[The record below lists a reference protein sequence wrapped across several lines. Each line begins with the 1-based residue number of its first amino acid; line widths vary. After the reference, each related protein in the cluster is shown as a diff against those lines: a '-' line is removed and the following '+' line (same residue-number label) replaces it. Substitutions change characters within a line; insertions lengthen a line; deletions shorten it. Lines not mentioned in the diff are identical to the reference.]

1 MLDWLPSSCAT
12 FQVEIVDH
20 FNRGVRTTT
29 SLDLKQRMAFT
40 TTCSRVDSLSL
51 LAMDWS
57 VRQTALFRT
66 CSSRRCSVRLRPLL
80 LASLWLSCGSIWGL
94 RGPLCRAQRSFSM
107 TILDSPSAQRNKE
120 PIWGI
125 LSEKVLSLLSEDR
138 FLTVVEVAAGCG
150 VHTEYFA
157 SQLSRQGRP
166 FRWYPTDP
174 DATSRDSIQGR
185 IEESNIN
192 EIQSPLSL
200 TLDSNGIVESETDAL
215 LGKGL
220 DLIIC
225 INMIHISPWDATR
238 GLMKVAGSK
247 LRKGGILYCY
257 GPYKVGGT
265 AVESN
270 L

>member
-1 MLDWLPSSCAT
+1 
-12 FQVEIVDH
+12 
-20 FNRGVRTTT
+20 
-29 SLDLKQRMAFT
+29 
-40 TTCSRVDSLSL
+40 
-51 LAMDWS
+51 
-57 VRQTALFRT
+57 
-66 CSSRRCSVRLRPLL
+66 
-80 LASLWLSCGSIWGL
+80 
-94 RGPLCRAQRSFSM
+94 M

-125 LSEKVLSLLSEDR
+125 LSEKVFSLLSDDR
-138 FLTVVEVAAGCG
+138 PVTVVEVAAGCG

-157 SQLSRQGRP
+157 SQLSRQGRR
-166 FRWYPTDP
+166 FCWYPTDP

-185 IEESNIN
+185 IEELNKN
-192 EIQSPLSL
+192 RVQYPLSL
-200 TLDSNGIVESETDAL
+200 TLNSNGIMELETDAV
-215 LGKGL
+215 LGKEL

-225 INMIHISPWDATR
+225 INMIHVSPWDATR

-247 LRKGGILYCY
+247 LRKGGFLYCY